1 MTTPSAAAPML
12 TATPSQA
19 PPPPATPPS
28 TPSGAA
34 QAGQNAADVLRK
46 PRETIEGWGKGV
58 AEFFNKLKA
67 GNVIGGVLGMVG
79 AWLIGS
85 MFGAGPFQTILMVL
99 LLPLGLY
106 LGAKAAGD
114 WSKDVAPPASNRGDR
129 PPTRNE
135 HRGREQGQ
143 GQGQG
148 QRQGQR
154 QTHLSEPNINVA
166 MASLN
171 PEQNSSIAFLNP
183 EVSLGAPVDPGT
195 ILTPS
200 EPPPSRGIQLE
211 ASPGRS
217 TG

>member
-1 MTTPSAAAPML
+1 MTTQSAAATTQP
-12 TATPSQA
+12 TQQ
-19 PPPPATPPS
+19 
-28 TPSGAA
+28 SGPA
-34 QAGQNAADVLRK
+34 QAGQAAAEALRN
-46 PRETIEGWGKGV
+46 PRKTIEGWGRGV
-58 AEFFNKLKA
+58 AEFFNNLKA

-114 WSKDVAPPASNRGDR
+114 WSRDVAPPANQNNRGGGTPR
-129 PPTRNE
+129 TQQQ
-135 HRGREQGQ
+135 GRQ
-143 GQGQG
+143 QG

-166 MASLN
+166 MASLD
-171 PEQNSSIAFLNP
+171 PEQNSRVAFLNTA
-183 EVSLGAPVDPGT
+183 VTLGAPVAPDAL
-195 ILTPS
+195 LTPS
-200 EPPPSRGIQLE
+200 GPPFVQSVLPAE